1 MDLCYVSRDTCHM
14 LTKAKNAVLDLIFP
28 KHCAGCQSEGVLLC
42 DICKNGLYARML
54 TPTCPICSFRNGT
67 GVVCKP
73 CRKKTALSRLVAA
86 FPYQEKT
93 VRELLHIYKY
103 NRAREAGPICAEFL
117 IAHARQWHMPFPRT
131 AIIIP
136 IPLHSAR
143 MRERGFNQS
152 EEIGKLFAASFKL
165 SYRGDILQR
174 TKYVQSQVACAD
186 FRERRKN
193 ITGVFTAHKT
203 AEIQN
208 KTIVLVDD
216 ITTSG
221 STMNEAA
228 RILKEAGAK
237 SIWGVV
243 IARG

>member
-1 MDLCYVSRDTCHM
+1 MKPV
-14 LTKAKNAVLDLIFP
+14 LTIKTALLNLLFP
-28 KHCAGCQSEGVLLC
+28 KFCVGCQSEGVFLC
-42 DICKNGLYARML
+42 ETCKNGLYARML
-54 TPTCPICSFRNGT
+54 TPACPVCSFRNGT

-103 NRAREAGPICAEFL
+103 NRAREAGPICADFL
-117 IAHARQWHMPFPRT
+117 IAHARQWRMRFSRT

-152 EEIGKLFAASFKL
+152 EEIGKRFASSL
-165 SYRGDILQR
+165 ELLYRGDILQR
-174 TKYVQSQVACAD
+174 MKYTQSQVRCAD

-208 KTIVLVDD
+208 KTIVLIDD
-216 ITTSG
+216 IATSG
-221 STMNEAA
+221 STMDEAA
-228 RILKEAGAK
+228 RVLKEAGAK
-237 SIWGVV
+237 SVWGAVV
-243 IARG
+243 ARG